1 MTYKTLVASSA
12 TQQRWS
18 YESSAN
24 TLEELKQEFRNNG
37 IPYEGLGITE
47 GLSTKALLTR
57 DDAELPTSNRTVN
70 YNGETY
76 NRVFLITNTSKNIAS
91 GIMSRKDAYDMIK
104 KLNLQEK
111 IKALYGR
118 NFTQVGTDDLTD
130 AIAAEQTANTK
141 ADFQEAPQPE
151 PAPTSKLPD
160 IKSAPHP
167 DTVEW
172 YFMGIKAMVKSGLLY
187 NDDVAVLADLITD
200 YYNRLKVDTLELSD
214 ADIDNMIAS
223 I

>member
-57 DDAELPTSNRTVN
+57 DDAELPTSSRTVN

-91 GIMSRKDAYDMIK
+91 GILSRKDAYEMIK

-130 AIAAEQTANTK
+130 AIAAEQIANTK
-141 ADFQEAPQPE
+141 AAQPE
-151 PAPTSKLPD
+151 SASASKLPD

>member
-57 DDAELPTSNRTVN
+57 DDAELPTSSRTVN

-91 GIMSRKDAYDMIK
+91 GIMSRKDAYEMIK

-141 ADFQEAPQPE
+141 TNSQE
-151 PAPTSKLPD
+151 PAPASKLPN

-187 NDDVAVLADLITD
+187 SDDVAVLADLITD

>member
-57 DDAELPTSNRTVN
+57 DDAELPTSSRTVN

-91 GIMSRKDAYDMIK
+91 GIMSRKDAYEMIK

-130 AIAAEQTANTK
+130 AIAMEQTANTK
-141 ADFQEAPQPE
+141 TNSQESAP
-151 PAPTSKLPD
+151 ASKLPD

>member
-1 MTYKTLVASSA
+1 MIYKTLVASSA

-57 DDAELPTSNRTVN
+57 DDAELPTSSRTVN

-91 GIMSRKDAYDMIK
+91 GIMSRKDAYEMIK

-141 ADFQEAPQPE
+141 TNSQESAP
-151 PAPTSKLPD
+151 ASKLPD

-200 YYNRLKVDTLELSD
+200 YYNRLKVDTLELSN

>member
-91 GIMSRKDAYDMIK
+91 GAMSRKDAYEMIK

-130 AIAAEQTANTK
+130 AIAVEQIANTK
-141 ADFQEAPQPE
+141 ANFQEAAQ
-151 PAPTSKLPD
+151 PAPASKLPD

-172 YFMGIKAMVKSGLLY
+172 YFMGIKAMVKSSLLY
-187 NDDVAVLADLITD
+187 NDDVAVLVDLITD